1 MNLLDQWIR
10 DFATL
15 IWGYPMLIFLTLIGI
30 YFTFRLKGLQ
40 FTHFFKSARLTYKF
54 RKGTG
59 EGNITP
65 LQSLFGALGGII
77 GNGNLAGVATA
88 IAVGGPGAIF
98 WLWISSFIAM
108 IIVYSET
115 LLSMSHRK
123 KSSDGTYSGGPMY
136 YIESLL
142 KLRWLAILF
151 ALAMGFKALLATST
165 IQSNSIS
172 LAAAKS
178 FNLNWL
184 PQQVPQLLPISITL
198 AFLTWLVVI
207 GGLRSIARVLKMIT
221 PFMVIIYLFL
231 GIVIVLKYWDAF
243 GGVLEMIVSKAFTPA
258 GASGGFAGAT
268 VLMAIRYGVARGFY
282 SNEAGT
288 GSSPIMFSTAKC
300 DNPVKQSLIGMFGVF
315 IDTIVA
321 TLTAFII
328 LISGVWSCGE
338 TSTALTTAAF
348 QVPFGSSGSYIVFL
362 ASFLFGYSTL
372 IAWCF
377 YGEQCF
383 VYIWGPR
390 MRKIFRWAFC
400 MLIIFGFIEAELLWS
415 FADLLNASIVIV
427 NVIAVFF
434 LVRFIISYTKQSKI
448 NKENLDCSPC

>member
-1 MNLLDQWIR
+1 
-10 DFATL
+10 
-15 IWGYPMLIFLTLIGI
+15 MLIFLTLVGI

-40 FTHFFKSARLTYKF
+40 FTRFFRAARLSYQY
-54 RKGTG
+54 RKGKG

-65 LQSLFGALGGII
+65 LQALYGALGGII

-98 WLWISSFIAM
+98 WLWVSSFIAM
-108 IIVYSET
+108 IIVYAET
-115 LLSMSHRK
+115 LLSMLHRK
-123 KSSDGTYSGGPMY
+123 KSSDGTFSGGPMY
-136 YIESLL
+136 YIEKLL
-142 KLRWLAILF
+142 KLRWLAVLF
-151 ALAMGFKALLATST
+151 ASAMGFKALLATST

-172 LAAAKS
+172 LAAYKS
-178 FNLNWL
+178 LNLSWL
-184 PQQVPQLLPISITL
+184 PGEIPPLLPISIVL

-207 GGLRSIARVLKMIT
+207 GGLHSIARVLKMIT

-231 GIVIVLKYWDAF
+231 GIFIIFKYGDAF
-243 GGVLEMIVSKAFTPA
+243 GGVIKLIVSKAFTPA
-258 GASGGFAGAT
+258 GATGGFAGAT
-268 VLMAIRYGVARGFY
+268 VLMAVRYGVARGFY

-315 IDTIVA
+315 IDTFVA

-328 LISGVWSCGE
+328 LISGVWASGE

-348 QVPFGSSGSYIVFL
+348 SVPFGISGSYIVFL

-390 MRKIFRWAFC
+390 MRKIFRWGFC
-400 MLIIFGFIEAELLWS
+400 TFIIFGFIEAELLWS
-415 FADLLNASIVIV
+415 FADLLNASIVII

-434 LVRFIISYTKQSKI
+434 LVKFVVSYTRQ
-448 NKENLDCSPC
+448 

>member
-1 MNLLDQWIR
+1 MNINLLDQWIR
-10 DFATL
+10 DFASF
-15 IWGYPMLIFLTLIGI
+15 IWGYPMLIFLSLVGI

-40 FTHFFKSARLTYKF
+40 FTRFFKAGRLTYQF
-54 RKGTG
+54 RKGRG

-65 LQSLFGALGGII
+65 LQSLLSALGGII

-88 IAVGGPGAIF
+88 IAVGGPGAVF
-98 WLWISSFIAM
+98 WLWVSSFIAM

-115 LLSMSHRK
+115 LLSLSHRE

-136 YIESLL
+136 YIRDLL
-142 KLRWLAILF
+142 KLRWLAVMF
-151 ALAMGFKALLATST
+151 ACAMGFKALLATST

-172 LAAAKS
+172 LAASKS
-178 FNLNWL
+178 FNLDWL
-184 PQQVPQLLPISITL
+184 PQQVPQLLPITLVL

-207 GGLRSIARVLKMIT
+207 GGLQSIARMLKVIT
-221 PFMVIIYLFL
+221 PFMVLVYLLLAVFIILN
-231 GIVIVLKYWDAF
+231 YWEAF
-243 GGVLEMIVSKAFTPA
+243 GSVLEMIVSKAFTPA

-268 VLMAIRYGVARGFY
+268 VLMAIRFGVARGFY

-315 IDTIVA
+315 IDTVVA

-328 LISGVWSCGE
+328 LIGGVWTSGE

-348 QVPFGSSGSYIVFL
+348 RVPFADYGGYIVFI

-390 MRKIFRWAFC
+390 MRKRFRWGFC
-400 MLIIFGFIEAELLWS
+400 LLIVFGFIEAELLWS
-415 FADLLNASIVIV
+415 FADLLNASIVII
-427 NVIAVFF
+427 NVVAVFF
-434 LVRFIISYTKQSKI
+434 LIKYVISYTRESK
-448 NKENLDCSPC
+448 P

>member
-1 MNLLDQWIR
+1 MNIDLLGQWIR
-10 DFATL
+10 DFASL
-15 IWGYPMLIFLTLIGI
+15 IWGYPMLIFVTLIGI
-30 YFTFRLKGLQ
+30 YFTLRLKGLQ
-40 FTHFFKSARLTYKF
+40 FTHFFKAGRLTYQF
-54 RKGTG
+54 RKGRG

-65 LQSLFGALGGII
+65 LQSLFGALGGMI

-98 WLWISSFIAM
+98 WLWVSSFIAM
-108 IIVYSET
+108 IIVYGET
-115 LLSMSHRK
+115 LLSLSHRE
-123 KSSDGTYSGGPMY
+123 KSPDGTYSGGPMY
-136 YIESLL
+136 YIEKLL
-142 KLRWLAILF
+142 KLRWLAVMF
-151 ALAMGFKALLATST
+151 ACAMGFKALLATST

-172 LAAAKS
+172 LAASKS
-178 FNLNWL
+178 FNLDWL
-184 PQQVPQLLPISITL
+184 PRQVPQLLPLTLVL

-207 GGLRSIARVLKMIT
+207 GGLRSIARILKIIT
-221 PFMVIIYLFL
+221 PFMVLVYLLLAVVIILN
-231 GIVIVLKYWDAF
+231 YWEAF
-243 GGVLEMIVSKAFTPA
+243 GGVLRTIVSNAFTPA

-268 VLMAIRYGVARGFY
+268 MLMAIRFGVARGFY

-315 IDTIVA
+315 IDTVVA
-321 TLTAFII
+321 TMTAFII
-328 LISGVWSCGE
+328 LISGVWASGE

-348 QVPFGSSGSYIVFL
+348 RVPFGDYGSYIVFT

-390 MRKIFRWAFC
+390 MRKVFRWGFC
-400 MLIIFGFIEAELLWS
+400 LLIIFGFMEAELLWS

-434 LVRFIISYTKQSKI
+434 LIRYVVSYTRHRKLK
-448 NKENLDCSPC
+448 

>member
-1 MNLLDQWIR
+1 
-10 DFATL
+10 
-15 IWGYPMLIFLTLIGI
+15 MLIFLTLIGL
-30 YFTFRLKGLQ
+30 YFSFRLKGLQ
-40 FTHFFKSARLTYKF
+40 FTRFFKAARLTYQY
-54 RKGTG
+54 RKGKG

-65 LQSLFGALGGII
+65 LQSLYGALGGII

-88 IAVGGPGAIF
+88 IAVGGPGSIF

-108 IIVYSET
+108 IIVYGET
-115 LLSMSHRK
+115 LLSMTNRK
-123 KSSDGTYSGGPMY
+123 KSIDGTYSGGPMY
-136 YIESLL
+136 YIEKLL
-142 KLRWLAILF
+142 KLRWLAISF

-172 LAAAKS
+172 LAAYKS
-178 FNLNWL
+178 FNLDWL
-184 PQQVPQLLPISITL
+184 PQQIPHLLPISLFL

-207 GGLRSIARVLKMIT
+207 GGLHSITRMLKMIT
-221 PFMVIIYLFL
+221 PLMVIIYLFL
-231 GIVIVLKYWDAF
+231 GIVIIIKYSNLFEGVLK
-243 GGVLEMIVSKAFTPA
+243 LIVSEAFTPTS
-258 GASGGFAGAT
+258 ASGGFAGAT
-268 VLMAIRYGVARGFY
+268 VLMTIRYGVARGFY

-300 DNPVKQSLIGMFGVF
+300 DDPIKQSLIGMFGVF

-328 LISGVWSCGE
+328 LISGVWTSGE

-348 QVPFGSSGSYIVFL
+348 RVPFGSYGSYIVFL

-383 VYIWGPR
+383 VYIWGPK
-390 MRKIFRWAFC
+390 MRKVFRWAFC
-400 MLIIFGFIEAELLWS
+400 LVIIFGFFEAESLWS
-415 FADLLNASIVIV
+415 CADLLNASIVII
-427 NVIAVFF
+427 NVTALFF
-434 LVRFIISYTKQSKI
+434 LIKHVVSSSKNRKQNNIRKF
-448 NKENLDCSPC
+448 

>member
-1 MNLLDQWIR
+1 MSINLLDQWIR
-10 DFATL
+10 DFASL
-15 IWGYPMLIFLTLIGI
+15 IWGYPMLIFLTLVGL
-30 YFTFRLKGLQ
+30 YFSFRLKGMQ
-40 FTHFFKSARLTYKF
+40 FTHFFQAGRLTYQY
-54 RKGTG
+54 RKGKG

-65 LQSLFGALGGII
+65 LQSLYGALGGII

-98 WLWISSFIAM
+98 WLWVSSFIAM

-123 KSSDGTYSGGPMY
+123 ISPDGTYSGGPMY
-136 YIESLL
+136 YIEKLL
-142 KLRWLAILF
+142 KLRWLAVMF

-172 LAAAKS
+172 LAAYKS
-178 FNLNWL
+178 FNFSWL
-184 PQQVPQLLPISITL
+184 PEQVPHLLPISITI

-207 GGLRSIARVLKMIT
+207 GGLHSITRVLKMIT
-221 PFMVIIYLFL
+221 PFMIIVYMIL
-231 GIVIVLKYWDAF
+231 GIVIVFNYGHAF
-243 GGVLEMIVSKAFTPA
+243 GEMLKIIISKAFTPA
-258 GASGGFAGAT
+258 GASGGFAGTT
-268 VLMAIRYGVARGFY
+268 VIMAVRYGVARGFY

-300 DNPVKQSLIGMFGVF
+300 DNPVKQSLIGMFAVF

-328 LISGVWSCGE
+328 LITGVWTSGE
-338 TSTALTTAAF
+338 TSTALTTTAF
-348 QVPFGSSGSYIVFL
+348 SVPFGSYGSYIVFL

-383 VYIWGPR
+383 VYLWGPG

-400 MLIIFGFIEAELLWS
+400 LLIIFGFMEAELLWS
-415 FADLLNASIVIV
+415 FADLLNALTVMI
-427 NVIAVFF
+427 NVTAVFF
-434 LVRFIISYTKQSKI
+434 LVKFVVSYSKTRGT
-448 NKENLDCSPC
+448 N

>member
-1 MNLLDQWIR
+1 MNINLVNQWIR
-10 DFATL
+10 DFASL
-15 IWGYPMLIFLTLIGI
+15 IWGYQMLFFLALIGL
-30 YFTFRLKGLQ
+30 YFSFRLKGLQ
-40 FTHFFKSARLTYKF
+40 FTSFLKAARLTYQY
-54 RKGTG
+54 RKGKG

-65 LQSLFGALGGII
+65 LQSLYGALGGII

-88 IAVGGPGAIF
+88 IAVGGPGSIF

-108 IIVYSET
+108 IIVYGET
-115 LLSMSHRK
+115 LLSMTNRK
-123 KSSDGTYSGGPMY
+123 KSIDGTYSGGPMY
-136 YIESLL
+136 YIEKLL
-142 KLRWLAILF
+142 KLRWLAISF

-172 LAAAKS
+172 LAAYKS
-178 FNLNWL
+178 FNLDWL
-184 PQQVPQLLPISITL
+184 PQQVPHLLPISFTL

-207 GGLRSIARVLKMIT
+207 GGLHSITRMLKMIT
-221 PFMVIIYLFL
+221 PLMVIIYLFL
-231 GIVIVLKYWDAF
+231 GIVIIIKYGNLFEGVLK
-243 GGVLEMIVSKAFTPA
+243 LIVSEAFTPTS
-258 GASGGFAGAT
+258 ASGGFAGAT
-268 VLMAIRYGVARGFY
+268 VLMTIRYGVARGFY

-300 DNPVKQSLIGMFGVF
+300 DNPTKQSLIGMFGVF

-328 LISGVWSCGE
+328 LISGVWTSGE

-348 QVPFGSSGSYIVFL
+348 RVPFGSYGSYIVFL

-383 VYIWGPR
+383 VYIWGPK

-400 MLIIFGFIEAELLWS
+400 MVIIFGFFEAESLWS
-415 FADLLNASIVIV
+415 CADLLNASIVII
-427 NVIAVFF
+427 NVIALFF
-434 LVRFIISYTKQSKI
+434 LIKYVVSSS
-448 NKENLDCSPC
+448 NN

>member
-1 MNLLDQWIR
+1 VIINLLDQWIR

-15 IWGYPMLIFLTLIGI
+15 LWGYPMLIFLTLVGI
-30 YFTFRLKGLQ
+30 YFSFRLKGLQ
-40 FTHFFKSARLTYKF
+40 FTRFFKAAQLTYKY
-54 RKGTG
+54 RKGRG

-65 LQSLFGALGGII
+65 LQSLFAALGGII

-88 IAVGGPGAIF
+88 IAVGGPGSVF
-98 WLWISSFIAM
+98 WLWVSSFIAM
-108 IIVYSET
+108 IIVYGET

-123 KSSDGTYSGGPMY
+123 KSPDGTYSGGPMY
-136 YIESLL
+136 YIEKLL
-142 KLRWLAILF
+142 EMRWLATLF

-172 LAAAKS
+172 LAAYKS

-184 PQQVPQLLPISITL
+184 PQQVPHLLPISITI

-207 GGLRSIARVLKMIT
+207 GGLYSIARVLKMIT

-231 GIVIVLKYWDAF
+231 GIVILIEYGDAF
-243 GGVLEMIVSKAFTPA
+243 GEVLKIIISKAFTPA
-258 GASGGFAGAT
+258 GASGGFAGAA
-268 VLMAIRYGVARGFY
+268 VIMAIRYGVARGFY

-300 DNPVKQSLIGMFGVF
+300 DSPVKQSLIGMFGVF

-328 LISGVWSCGE
+328 LITGVWSSGE

-348 QVPFGSSGSYIVFL
+348 RVPFGSYGSYIVFL

-383 VYIWGPR
+383 VYIWGPG

-400 MLIIFGFIEAELLWS
+400 LAIIFGFIEAELLWS
-415 FADLLNASIVIV
+415 FADLLNASIVII
-427 NVIAVFF
+427 NVTAVFF
-434 LVRFIISYTKQSKI
+434 LIRYVVSYSFSFSPNRNVR
-448 NKENLDCSPC
+448 

>member
-1 MNLLDQWIR
+1 MDISLLDQWIR
-10 DFATL
+10 DFASFL
-15 IWGYPMLIFLTLIGI
+15 WGYPMLIFLSLVGI

-40 FTHFFKSARLTYKF
+40 FTHFFKSARLTYRF
-54 RKGTG
+54 RKGRG

-98 WLWISSFIAM
+98 WLWVSSFIAM

-115 LLSMSHRK
+115 LLAMSHRE
-123 KSSDGTYSGGPMY
+123 KSSGGTYSGGPMY
-136 YIESLL
+136 YIENLL
-142 KLRWLAILF
+142 KLRWPAVMF
-151 ALAMGFKALLATST
+151 ACAMGFKALLATST

-178 FNLNWL
+178 FNFHWL
-184 PQQVPQLLPISITL
+184 PEFIPQLLPITLVL

-207 GGLRSIARVLKMIT
+207 GGLRSIAGILKMIT
-221 PFMVIIYLFL
+221 PFMVVVYLLLGAVIIF
-231 GIVIVLKYWDAF
+231 KYWESF
-243 GGVLEMIVSKAFTPA
+243 GGVLELIVSNAFTPA

-268 VLMAIRYGVARGFY
+268 VLMAIRFGVARGFY

-315 IDTIVA
+315 IDTVVA

-328 LISGVWSCGE
+328 LISGVWNSGE

-348 QVPFGSSGSYIVFL
+348 KVPFGDYGSYIVFF

-372 IAWCF
+372 VAWCF

-390 MRKIFRWAFC
+390 MRKIFRWGFC
-400 MLIIFGFIEAELLWS
+400 LLIIFGFIEAELLWS
-415 FADLLNASIVIV
+415 FADLLNASIVII
-427 NVIAVFF
+427 NVVAVLL
-434 LVRFIISYTKQSKI
+434 LVKHVVAYTRQRKT
-448 NKENLDCSPC
+448 E